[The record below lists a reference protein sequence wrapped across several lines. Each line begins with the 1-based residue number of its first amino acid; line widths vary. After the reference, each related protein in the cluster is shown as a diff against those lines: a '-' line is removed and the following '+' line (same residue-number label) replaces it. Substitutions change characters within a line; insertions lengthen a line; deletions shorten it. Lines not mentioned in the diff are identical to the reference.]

1 MPTID
6 FSDVEVRY
14 ENRVVLRPITC
25 SLTENRVG
33 IVGAN
38 GSGKSTFLRLINGL
52 GTPTAGTVTVDG
64 LSVADHGKQVR
75 KKVGFMFSDAENQ
88 IIMPTVKEDIGFSLK
103 RFNLS
108 AKERE
113 ARSLAIL
120 ERYGLANHVDDSPYT
135 LSGGQKQL
143 LALAS
148 ILIMEPSVILLD
160 EPTTLL
166 DLRNRVRIKKELGR
180 LDQQII
186 VATHDLDLLEGFDRV
201 LYIAGGVIRADG
213 TPDEVLPS
221 YVSEMTDDGN

>member
-14 ENRVVLRPITC
+14 DNRVVLRPISC
-25 SLTENRVG
+25 SLTESRVG

-52 GTPTAGTVTVDG
+52 GRPTAGTVSVDG

-103 RFNLS
+103 RFKLS

-113 ARSLAIL
+113 ARSLAML

-166 DLRNRVRIKKELGR
+166 DLRNRVRIKKELAC

-186 VATHDLDLLEGFDRV
+186 VATHDLNLLEGFDRV
-201 LYIAGGVIRADG
+201 LYIADGVIRADG
-213 TPDEVLPS
+213 SPDDVLPT

>member
-1 MPTID
+1 MPTIE

-14 ENRVVLRPITC
+14 ENRVVLRPLSCT
-25 SLTENRVG
+25 LTENRIG

-52 GTPTAGTVTVDG
+52 GSPTSGVVSVDG
-64 LSVADHGKQVR
+64 LPVADNGKQVR

-103 RFNLS
+103 RFKLP
-108 AKERE
+108 AKQRE
-113 ARSLAIL
+113 QRALAML
-120 ERYGLANHVDDSPYT
+120 ERYGLATHADDSPYT

-166 DLRNRVRIKKELGR
+166 DLRNRVRIKKELSR

-186 VATHDLDLLEGFDRV
+186 VATHDLALLEGFDRV
-201 LYIAGGVIRADG
+201 IYIADGTIRADG
-213 TPDEVLPS
+213 TPDNVLPT
-221 YVSEMTDDGN
+221 YVSEMTDDH

>member
-1 MPTID
+1 MPTIE

-14 ENRVVLRPITC
+14 ENRVVLRPLSCT
-25 SLTENRVG
+25 LTENRIG

-52 GTPTAGTVTVDG
+52 GSPTSGAVRVDG
-64 LSVADHGKQVR
+64 LPVADNGKQVR

-103 RFNLS
+103 RFKLP
-108 AKERE
+108 AKQRE
-113 ARSLAIL
+113 QRALAML
-120 ERYGLANHVDDSPYT
+120 ERYGLATHADDSPYT

-166 DLRNRVRIKKELGR
+166 DLRNRVRIKKELSR

-186 VATHDLDLLEGFDRV
+186 VATHDLALLEGFDRV
-201 LYIAGGVIRADG
+201 IYIADGTIRADG
-213 TPDEVLPS
+213 TPDNVLPT
-221 YVSEMTDDGN
+221 YVSEMTDDH